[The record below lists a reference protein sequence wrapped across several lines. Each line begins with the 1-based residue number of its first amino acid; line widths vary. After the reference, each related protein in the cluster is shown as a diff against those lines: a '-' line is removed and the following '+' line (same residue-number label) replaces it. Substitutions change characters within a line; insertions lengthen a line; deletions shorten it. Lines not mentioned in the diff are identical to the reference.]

1 MRRLV
6 ATAVL
11 LGAILALVFG
21 AVIIAQPAAAAP
33 PTEIEIVTDSAD
45 PELSASNG
53 SHLESAVVAT
63 FVILLI
69 AASAVGPWLARTT
82 AAEFDRRLR
91 PIAVRTD
98 EQLIRRQY

>member
-6 ATAVL
+6 ATAAF
-11 LGAILALVFG
+11 LGAILALIFG
-21 AVIIAQPAAAAP
+21 AVIAQPAAASA

-53 SHLESAVVAT
+53 SQLESAVVAT

-82 AAEFDRRLR
+82 AAELDRRLR
-91 PIAVRTD
+91 PIAVRSH

>member
-1 MRRLV
+1 MRRIV
-6 ATAVL
+6 APAAL

-21 AVIIAQPAAAAP
+21 AVAAQPAAAAP

-82 AAEFDRRLR
+82 AAELDRRLR
-91 PIAVRTD
+91 PIPVRS
-98 EQLIRRQY
+98 EEALIRRQY

>member
-11 LGAILALVFG
+11 LGALLALVFG
-21 AVIIAQPAAAAP
+21 AVAAQPATAAP
-33 PTEIEIVTDSAD
+33 SEIEIVTDSAD

-53 SHLESAVVAT
+53 SPLESAVVST

-69 AASAVGPWLARTT
+69 AASAVGPWLARST
-82 AAEFDRRLR
+82 AAQLDRRLR
-91 PIAVRTD
+91 PIPVRTD
-98 EQLIRRQY
+98 DVLIRRQY